1 MINRASKPLPWWTNP
16 TRTHSRSIFFSPA
29 PARMQ
34 RCMRACLTLTLRQ
47 LRHHRPLQ
55 HRPHLHLHLHLH
67 QHQHQHQQ
75 YHLHQ
80 HQHQHQ
86 HQHLHQQYHPHRTPR
101 PVPLHSTRRHSG
113 SMPTTRSA
121 KAKSIS
127 HQERTASEPRSHELH
142 RATVRQVTEVND
154 RIKTFRFDIVDK
166 NGFNFLPGQWLDVFV
181 PDTDKAGGFTIT
193 SSPKDALPQGDP
205 DHAPFFELAVQN
217 SPDNPPAAWLW
228 QPVEQLV
235 GKQIDVRVGGNFVF
249 PPPGLDMNKPKI
261 KRAIFIAGGVGI
273 NPMMSM
279 MYYINQNYPNLEVR
293 LLYSTKVPSKETSQE
308 EVLFL
313 PQIIDLFRIPRSES
327 TKDRIEL
334 FFTGTWD
341 GSEVNQSNDQPIQP
355 LMSLTLPN
363 LDSATEVPVIAWTH
377 RINDIALSS
386 AVGNKEEAKS
396 TVFYVCGPPT
406 MTDEIVQYL
415 KEQDNVVPE
424 RVLCEKWW

>member
-1 MINRASKPLPWWTNP
+1 
-16 TRTHSRSIFFSPA
+16 
-29 PARMQ
+29 
-34 RCMRACLTLTLRQ
+34 
-47 LRHHRPLQ
+47 
-55 HRPHLHLHLHLH
+55 
-67 QHQHQHQQ
+67 
-75 YHLHQ
+75 
-80 HQHQHQ
+80 
-86 HQHLHQQYHPHRTPR
+86 
-101 PVPLHSTRRHSG
+101 
-113 SMPTTRSA
+113 MPTTRSA

-127 HQERTASEPRSHELH
+127 HQERTASEPRSNELH
-142 RATVRQVTEVND
+142 RATVGQVTAVND
-154 RIKTFRFDIVDK
+154 RIKTFRFDIADK

-181 PDTDKAGGFTIT
+181 PDIEKAGGFTIT
-193 SSPKDALPQGDP
+193 SSPRDALPQSDP
-205 DHAPFFELAVQN
+205 DHAPFFELAIQK

-228 QPVEQLV
+228 QEEEEIV
-235 GKQIDVRVGGNFVF
+235 GKEITVRVGGTFVF
-249 PPPGLDMNKPKI
+249 PPPGINMERPKV

-313 PQIIDLFRIPRSES
+313 PQIISLFRIPRSES

-363 LDSATEVPVIAWTH
+363 LDSVTEVPVTAWTH

-386 AVGNKEEAKS
+386 AVGNKDDAKH
-396 TVFYVCGPPT
+396 TVFYVCGPPN

-415 KEQDNVVPE
+415 KDQPNVAPE